1 MAEFLESLMI
11 VRKSLVVGL
20 LSVTALMVAALP
32 GMARPATINIEV
44 NLRSGPSIKTTR
56 IDGLPAGTNV
66 EVLKIV
72 NANDGEYNWYYV
84 RSTGKLRTEGW
95 VTNSAVN
102 FNRSSQQYGT
112 LAGGP
117 DDRINIRSA
126 RNTRSE
132 VLHTGVLGDL
142 VTVDESRST
151 VGDGYSRTGT
161 SWHHVT
167 YPSGAAGWVRGDLI
181 NIWPKGCIIT
191 CPDGT
196 DRTAK
201 PQAPAVE
208 ALLIKGMTD
217 VELRKILSNSGWVPL
232 VSADEKEDV
241 NACSGTGYCR
251 TFYEDK
257 TTGIRLKVI
266 TYGREQSLEGWEFR
280 KDGMPLR

>member
-11 VRKSLVVGL
+11 LRKSLVVGL

-32 GMARPATINIEV
+32 GMTRPGTIDIEANV
-44 NLRSGPSIKTTR
+44 RSGPSVQTSR
-56 IDGLPAGTNV
+56 LDGLPKGTNV
-66 EVLKIV
+66 EVLKIMK
-72 NANDGEYNWYYV
+72 ADDGDYNWYYV

-95 VTNSAVN
+95 VTSSLVS
-102 FNRSSQQYGT
+102 FNPNNQQYGT
-112 LAGGP
+112 LAGQPG
-117 DDRINIRSA
+117 DVINIRSA
-126 RNTRSE
+126 RSTRSE

-142 VTVDESRST
+142 VAVGESRST

-181 NIWPKGCIIT
+181 NVWPKGCIIT

-201 PQAPAVE
+201 PQAPAVD
-208 ALLIKGMTD
+208 ALLMKGMTHA
-217 VELRKILSNSGWVPL
+217 ELMEVLSKSGWVPL
-232 VSADEKEDV
+232 VSANEQKDV
-241 NACSGTGYCR
+241 NACSGNGYCR
-251 TFYEDK
+251 AFYEDK

-266 TYGREQSLEGWEFR
+266 TYGREQLVEGWGFS